1 MQNFNIPEL
10 QKEVVEEIV
19 KGIKKYAQGKDEVS
33 CRQCSLRSLVMLRT
47 LDCLIRHGVSL
58 PNAKQLLE
66 LSTQLTQ
73 EIKDILQRSDLEV
86 TERESFVVWRSYLRE
101 RDRGLER

>member
-1 MQNFNIPEL
+1 MQNLNIPEL
-10 QKEVVEEIV
+10 RKEVVEKIANDIEQ
-19 KGIKKYAQGKDEVS
+19 YAQGKDEFS
-33 CRQCSLRSLVMLRT
+33 YKQCSLRSLVMLRT

-58 PNAKQLLE
+58 PSADQLSA
-66 LSTQLTQ
+66 LSTKLAQ

-86 TERESFVVWRSYLRE
+86 TERDSFVVWRSYLRE